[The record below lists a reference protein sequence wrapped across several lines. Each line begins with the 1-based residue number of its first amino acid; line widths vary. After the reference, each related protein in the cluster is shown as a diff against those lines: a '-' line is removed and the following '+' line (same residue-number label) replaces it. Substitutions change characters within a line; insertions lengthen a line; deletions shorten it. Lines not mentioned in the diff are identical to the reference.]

1 LRIRDNVVKEI
12 DSNQLEA
19 RLASDNNLYLLD
31 IRSDAEV
38 MHGMLPNSTH
48 LPMQMIPASL
58 TEFPRDR
65 DIVLYCRS
73 GVRSFHACT
82 FLMQQGFDNVINLKG
97 GIIDWARSGY
107 KIVPF
112 TRG

>member
-1 LRIRDNVVKEI
+1 MIKEI
-12 DSNQLEA
+12 DSGQLEA
-19 RLASDNNLYLLD
+19 RLASDNNVYLLD

-38 MHGMLPNSTH
+38 MHGVLPHSRH

-58 TEFPRDR
+58 SAVPRDQE
-65 DIVLYCRS
+65 IVLYCRS

-97 GIIDWARSGY
+97 GIIDWARSGHE
-107 KIVPF
+107 IVPYS
-112 TRG
+112 RG